1 MVLLGFI
8 LLVGFYSRIVNIQC
22 PCNILFVLT
31 VQGMRDLVVSG
42 SIEVVSAVVEQIG
55 KGDQTDKM
63 TGSRKGQQLS
73 RQTKEPLTDP

>member
-1 MVLLGFI
+1 
-8 LLVGFYSRIVNIQC
+8 
-22 PCNILFVLT
+22 
-31 VQGMRDLVVSG
+31 MRDLVVSG